1 MPTQDRSLALRH
13 PLYLDT
19 PMMMSYLAY
28 LTDGVSQTIEQTT
41 STKYEIEKGKGGEGG
56 IKIPVGG
63 LADVNFSGRF
73 SSSDVSGGSTEQKLE
88 RQHTSASLFNV
99 LLDYLT
105 DQNMVASISLT
116 NLSSTP
122 AGNLVRA
129 SGVFVGNPLEQ
140 ALSLAKQFL

>member
-1 MPTQDRSLALRH
+1 MRQEFRMLSQDRSVALRH
-13 PLYLDT
+13 PLYLDI

-41 STKYEIEKGKGGEGG
+41 STKYGMEKGKGGEGG
-56 IKIPVGG
+56 IKIPAGG

-73 SSSDVSGGSTEQKLE
+73 SSSDVSGSSTEQKLQ

-105 DQNMVASISLT
+105 DQNMVASISLAD
-116 NLSSTP
+116 LSTTP
-122 AGNLVRA
+122 AGDLIRA
-129 SGVFVGNPLEQ
+129 SGTLLGTL
-140 ALSLAKQFL
+140 